1 MLMHF
6 MSKVADNGKSAI
18 VIFNVLTLHFKHCTL
33 AGVIIYYVFNYRN
46 YIIIKLFVSHKNVL
60 TTNNAISYFYN
71 DIKDK
76 FVY

>member
-6 MSKVADNGKSAI
+6 MRKVADNGKSAM
-18 VIFNVLTLHFKHCTL
+18 VIFNILTLHITY
-33 AGVIIYYVFNYRN
+33 IIYYVFNYRN
-46 YIIIKLFVSHKNVL
+46 YIKLFVSHKNVL

>member
-1 MLMHF
+1 MHF
-6 MSKVADNGKSAI
+6 MRKVADNGKSAM
-18 VIFNVLTLHFKHCTL
+18 VIFNILTLHFKHCTL
-33 AGVIIYYVFNYRN
+33 AGIIIYYVFNYRN
-46 YIIIKLFVSHKNVL
+46 YIKLFVSHKNVL